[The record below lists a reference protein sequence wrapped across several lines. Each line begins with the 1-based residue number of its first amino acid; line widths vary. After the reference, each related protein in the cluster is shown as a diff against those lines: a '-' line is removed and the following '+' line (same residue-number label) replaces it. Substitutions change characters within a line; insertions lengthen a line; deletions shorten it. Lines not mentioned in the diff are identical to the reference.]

1 MARPP
6 RPLSQTL
13 LVPLVALVVLVAVV
27 SGIVRIAA
35 VEQGYHD
42 TMIVGA
48 DQLSRGLTSATW
60 HAMLADDR
68 QAAYD
73 TMQVVA
79 RQPGISRIR
88 IFNKEGR
95 IMFSTAREA
104 EPFVDK
110 NAEACVLCHASA
122 QPLVRVETP
131 SRARVFTDPG
141 GERRLAMI
149 TPIYNEPSCSTAAC
163 HAHPARQSVLGVLDV
178 ALDLGPTDR
187 LIADARR
194 RVIVTIAI
202 EVALISAFL
211 VAFISF
217 FVTRP
222 IHRLMEANVALGRMD
237 LEHPIEITS
246 SRELWSLSSSFNL
259 MRERLGEA
267 LGEINRAAQELEAK
281 VAERT
286 AQLQQAQ
293 RRLLQADRLASLG
306 QLAASVAHEIN
317 NPLSGVLNFSAL
329 MGRILKDDG
338 VPRERVPEFRG
349 YLDRVTEQTARAGRI
364 VSDLL
369 AFSRR
374 SKPQRAPSDLNAIV
388 RTTVG
393 LVSHKLKLLNVDA
406 VLELDETLPPLPCDA
421 SHIQQV
427 VLNLVMNGAEA
438 TRPRGSGRVSVVTR
452 RSDDG
457 ESALLEVTD
466 DGEGIPK
473 EVVDRIFDPFFT
485 TKDDGKGVG
494 LGLAVVYGIVE
505 SHAGRIDVRTAGGRG
520 TVFTVTLPLAPEG
533 SPDARGRRACRPGGL
548 SGGWTVGWPRSA
560 SRPRRGP
567 LGHGGGARRGLRPSR
582 PPRGRDRR
590 AALRLLLRARAVE
603 LDGVPRGAAR
613 PRAAWRRAPPGG
625 HGARPLRAGAQ
636 LRLRPGA
643 ARGEGRRRLAGAPPA
658 RVPRPPGRARRSSP
672 AGRRRRP
679 STRWATPSGSCTAP
693 TGAARCPCPS
703 TSPTSTGRPRRPAPP
718 AGCCSRGAVR

>member
-1 MARPP
+1 MTRSP

-13 LVPLVALVVLVAVV
+13 LVPLVVLVVLIAVV
-27 SGIVRIAA
+27 SGVVRIEA
-35 VEQGYHD
+35 VERGYHE

-95 IMFSTAREA
+95 IMFSTAPEA
-104 EPFVDK
+104 GHLVDK
-110 NAEACVLCHASA
+110 NAEACVLCHRSA
-122 QPLVRVETP
+122 APLVRVETP
-131 SRARVFTDPG
+131 SRARVFSDPDG
-141 GERRLAMI
+141 QRRLAMI

-178 ALDLGPTDR
+178 ALDLGPVDR
-187 LIADARR
+187 LIAAARR
-194 RVIVTIAI
+194 RVVVTIVVEA
-202 EVALISAFL
+202 VLISAFL
-211 VAFISF
+211 ILFVGL

-222 IHRLMEANVALGRMD
+222 IHRLIEATAALGRMD
-237 LEHPIEITS
+237 LEHPVEITS
-246 SRELWSLSSSFNL
+246 SRELWSLSNSFNL
-259 MRERLGEA
+259 MRGRLGEA

-293 RRLLQADRLASLG
+293 RHLLKADRLASLG

-317 NPLSGVLNFSAL
+317 NPLSGVLNYAAL

-338 VPRERVPEFRG
+338 IPKERVPEFRS
-349 YLDRVTEQTARAGRI
+349 YLERVSEQTARAGRI

-388 RTTVG
+388 RATVG
-393 LVSHKLKLLNVDA
+393 LVSHKLKLLNVEA
-406 VLELDETLPPLPCDA
+406 SLRLDKALPLLPCDP
-421 SHIQQV
+421 SQMQQV
-427 VLNLVMNGAEA
+427 VLNLVMNAAEA
-438 TRPRGSGRVSVVTR
+438 TRGRGSGRVAVVTV

-457 ESALLEVTD
+457 ESAVLEVTD

-473 EVVDRIFDPFFT
+473 ETLDRIFDPFFT

-505 SHAGRIDVRTAGGRG
+505 SHGGRIEVQTDPGRG
-520 TVFTVTLPLAPEG
+520 TTFQVTLPLVPEANPEG
-533 SPDARGRRACRPGGL
+533 E
-548 SGGWTVGWPRSA
+548 TVA
-560 SRPRRGP
+560 
-567 LGHGGGARRGLRPSR
+567 H
-582 PPRGRDRR
+582 
-590 AALRLLLRARAVE
+590 
-603 LDGVPRGAAR
+603 
-613 PRAAWRRAPPGG
+613 
-625 HGARPLRAGAQ
+625 
-636 LRLRPGA
+636 
-643 ARGEGRRRLAGAPPA
+643 
-658 RVPRPPGRARRSSP
+658 
-672 AGRRRRP
+672 AGRE
-679 STRWATPSGSCTAP
+679 A
-693 TGAARCPCPS
+693 
-703 TSPTSTGRPRRPAPP
+703 
-718 AGCCSRGAVR
+718 

>member
-1 MARPP
+1 MPRPP
-6 RPLSQTL
+6 RPLSQKL
-13 LVPLVALVVLVAVV
+13 LVPLVALVVL
-27 SGIVRIAA
+27 IAA
-35 VEQGYHD
+35 VSGVVRIGAVERGYHE

-79 RQPGISRIR
+79 RQPGIRRIR

-95 IMFSTAREA
+95 IMFSTGPEA
-104 EPFVDK
+104 GRLVDK

-131 SRARVFTDPG
+131 SRARVFSDPDG
-141 GERRLAMI
+141 RRRLAMI

-178 ALDLGPTDR
+178 ALDLGPADR
-187 LIADARR
+187 LIAAARR
-194 RVIVTIAI
+194 RVVITIAI

-211 VAFISF
+211 AAFVSF

-222 IHRLMEANVALGRMD
+222 IHRLMAANVALGRMD
-237 LEHPIEITS
+237 LEHPIEIAS
-246 SRELWSLSSSFNL
+246 SRELWSLANSFNL
-259 MRERLGEA
+259 MRDRLREA
-267 LGEINRAAQELEAK
+267 LGEINQAAQELEAK

-349 YLDRVTEQTARAGRI
+349 YLERVTEQTARAGRI

-374 SKPQRAPSDLNAIV
+374 SKPQRAASDLNAIA
-388 RTTVG
+388 RTTVA
-393 LVSHKLKLLNVDA
+393 LVSHKLKLLSVEA
-406 VLELDETLPPLPCDA
+406 ALQLDEALPPLLCDG
-421 SHIQQV
+421 SQMQQV

-438 TRPRGSGRVSVVTR
+438 TRPHGSGRVSVRTR
-452 RSDDG
+452 RADDG
-457 ESALLEVTD
+457 ESVVLEVTD

-473 EVVDRIFDPFFT
+473 EALDRVFDPFFT

-505 SHAGRIDVRTAGGRG
+505 SHGGHIEVRTAEGQG
-520 TVFTVTLPLAPEG
+520 TTFEVKLPFA
-533 SPDARGRRACRPGGL
+533 PDAN
-548 SGGWTVGWPRSA
+548 
-560 SRPRRGP
+560 
-567 LGHGGGARRGLRPSR
+567 H
-582 PPRGRDRR
+582 
-590 AALRLLLRARAVE
+590 
-603 LDGVPRGAAR
+603 
-613 PRAAWRRAPPGG
+613 
-625 HGARPLRAGAQ
+625 
-636 LRLRPGA
+636 
-643 ARGEGRRRLAGAPPA
+643 RLAGVAEHD
-658 RVPRPPGRARRSSP
+658 GRKA
-672 AGRRRRP
+672 
-679 STRWATPSGSCTAP
+679 
-693 TGAARCPCPS
+693 
-703 TSPTSTGRPRRPAPP
+703 
-718 AGCCSRGAVR
+718 

>member
-1 MARPP
+1 MTRPP

-13 LVPLVALVVLVAVV
+13 LVPLVALVVLIAIV
-27 SGIVRIAA
+27 SGIVRLAA
-35 VEQGYHD
+35 VERGYHE

-95 IMFSTAREA
+95 IMFSTAPEA

-110 NAEACVLCHASA
+110 KAEACVLCHASA

-131 SRARVFTDPG
+131 SRARVFTDPAG
-141 GERRLAMI
+141 RRRLAMI

-163 HAHPARQSVLGVLDV
+163 HAHPARQTVLGVLDV
-178 ALDLGPTDR
+178 ALDLGPADR
-187 LIADARR
+187 LIAGARR
-194 RVIVTIAI
+194 RVVATIAI
-202 EVALISAFL
+202 EVALISLFL
-211 VAFISF
+211 AAFISY

-222 IHRLMEANVALGRMD
+222 IHRLMAANAALGRMD
-237 LEHPIEITS
+237 LEHPVEIGS
-246 SRELWSLSSSFNL
+246 SRELWSLAYSFNE
-259 MRERLGEA
+259 MRDRLREA
-267 LGEINRAAQELEAK
+267 LGEINQAAQVLEAK

-329 MGRILKDDG
+329 MGRILKEDG

-374 SKPQRAPSDLNAIV
+374 SKPQRAPADLNAIV
-388 RTTVG
+388 RGTVA
-393 LVSHKLKLLNVDA
+393 LVSHKLKLLNVA
-406 VLELDETLPPLPCDA
+406 TTLQLDDSLPLLPCDA
-421 SHIQQV
+421 SQVQQV

-438 TRPRGSGRVSVVTR
+438 TRPHGSGRILVRTR
-452 RSDDG
+452 RADDK
-457 ESALLEVTD
+457 ESAALEVED

-473 EVVDRIFDPFFT
+473 ETLDRVFDPFFT

-505 SHAGRIDVRTAGGRG
+505 SHGGHIDVRTTVGRG
-520 TVFTVTLPLAPEG
+520 TTFEVTLPLAP
-533 SPDARGRRACRPGGL
+533 DADQ
-548 SGGWTVGWPRSA
+548 RSA
-560 SRPRRGP
+560 E
-567 LGHGGGARRGLRPSR
+567 
-582 PPRGRDRR
+582 
-590 AALRLLLRARAVE
+590 V
-603 LDGVPRGAAR
+603 
-613 PRAAWRRAPPGG
+613 
-625 HGARPLRAGAQ
+625 AQ
-636 LRLRPGA
+636 
-643 ARGEGRRRLAGAPPA
+643 
-658 RVPRPPGRARRSSP
+658 S
-672 AGRRRRP
+672 AGRE
-679 STRWATPSGSCTAP
+679 A
-693 TGAARCPCPS
+693 
-703 TSPTSTGRPRRPAPP
+703 
-718 AGCCSRGAVR
+718 

>member
-1 MARPP
+1 MTPPP

-13 LVPLVALVVLVAVV
+13 IVPLVALVVLIAVV
-27 SGIVRIAA
+27 SGIVRLGA
-35 VEQGYHD
+35 VERGYHE

-48 DQLSRGLTSATW
+48 DQLSRSLASATW

-79 RQPGISRIR
+79 RQQGISRIR

-95 IMFSTAREA
+95 IMFSTAAPEA
-104 EPFVDK
+104 GRLVDK

-131 SRARVFTDPG
+131 SRARVFTATDG
-141 GERRLAMI
+141 GHRLAMI

-178 ALDLGPTDR
+178 ALDLGPADR
-187 LIADARR
+187 LISEARG
-194 RVIVTIAI
+194 RVFVTMAI
-202 EVALISAFL
+202 EAVLISAFL
-211 VAFISF
+211 VLFVSF

-222 IHRLMEANVALGRMD
+222 IHRLIEANVALGRMD
-237 LEHPIEITS
+237 LEHPIEIGS
-246 SRELWSLSSSFNL
+246 SRELWSLAGSFNL
-259 MRERLGEA
+259 MRDRLREA
-267 LGEINRAAQELEAK
+267 LGEINRDAQELEAK
-281 VAERT
+281 VEERT

-329 MGRILKDDG
+329 MSRILKDDG

-349 YLDRVTEQTARAGRI
+349 YLERVTEQTARAGRI

-388 RTTVG
+388 RATVD
-393 LVSHKLKLLNVDA
+393 LVSHKLKLLGVEA
-406 VLELDETLPPLPCDA
+406 TLRLDERLPLLPCDA
-421 SHIQQV
+421 SQVQQV

-438 TRPRGSGRVSVVTR
+438 TRPHGSGRVSVSTR
-452 RSDDG
+452 RAEDG

-466 DGEGIPK
+466 DGEGISR
-473 EVVDRIFDPFFT
+473 ETLDRIFDPFFT

-505 SHAGRIDVRTAGGRG
+505 SHGGRIEVRTSPGQG
-520 TVFTVTLPLAPEG
+520 TTFEVTLPLVPEAANHDG
-533 SPDARGRRACRPGGL
+533 EAAEH
-548 SGGWTVGWPRSA
+548 A
-560 SRPRRGP
+560 GP
-567 LGHGGGARRGLRPSR
+567 EA
-582 PPRGRDRR
+582 
-590 AALRLLLRARAVE
+590 
-603 LDGVPRGAAR
+603 
-613 PRAAWRRAPPGG
+613 
-625 HGARPLRAGAQ
+625 
-636 LRLRPGA
+636 
-643 ARGEGRRRLAGAPPA
+643 
-658 RVPRPPGRARRSSP
+658 
-672 AGRRRRP
+672 
-679 STRWATPSGSCTAP
+679 
-693 TGAARCPCPS
+693 
-703 TSPTSTGRPRRPAPP
+703 
-718 AGCCSRGAVR
+718 